1 MKADSASHT
10 AAAVAAARG
19 LGARLPPE
27 TRLAPDPY
35 GLAFAYPRIGKA
47 LSAGPL
53 AHALL
58 WAAPLRRWILYMQ
71 VRTRV
76 LDDALRAFAAAGGEQ
91 LVLLGAGYDCR
102 AHRLALELPG
112 VQVLEVDHPATSR
125 RKRKVLAR
133 VASELRTSR
142 ASELWTHPGV
152 RYLAWDF
159 EAQPMAELPSALRA
173 AGLRAGAPTLTIWEG
188 VTMYLTEPAIAATLA
203 AVRDYSG
210 AGSLLAFTYFDRG
223 HVQGRGP
230 LPSRLARAAV
240 ARLGE
245 PWRWGWLPSELPGY
259 LARHGLALR
268 EDQSMP
274 QAAARLLPAR
284 WARELEEP
292 EHLHRQL
299 LGYERIALAAIGQES
314 R

>member
-27 TRLAPDPY
+27 AQLAPDPY
-35 GLAFAYPRIGKA
+35 GLAFSYPRLGKA
-47 LSAGPL
+47 LSTGPL

-112 VQVLEVDHPATSR
+112 VQVLEVDHPATAR

-133 VASELRTSR
+133 VTSERRT
-142 ASELWTHPGV
+142 SELWSHPGV

-173 AGLRAGAPTLTIWEG
+173 AGLRTGAPTLTIWEG
-188 VTMYLTEPAIAATLA
+188 VTMYLSEPAIAATLG

-210 AGSLLAFTYFDRG
+210 AGSRLAFTYFDRG
-223 HVQGRGP
+223 HVEGRGP

-240 ARLGE
+240 AQLGE
-245 PWRWGWLPSELPGY
+245 PWRWGWRPSELSGY
-259 LARHGLALR
+259 LAQHGLALR

-274 QAAARLLPAR
+274 EAAARLLPGR

-292 EHLHRQL
+292 AHPHRQL
-299 LGYERIALAAIGQES
+299 LGYERVALATIG
-314 R
+314 